1 MEIKNYPI
9 GAIIKYNDIRLQVI
23 KAIDKCR
30 GCYFNAKRKKCP
42 MSVGACTPPWRNDL
56 VIFRKIDTNKQENLH
71 KRYGKKQLS
80 ASKH

>member
-9 GAIIKYNDIRLQVI
+9 GTIILYNGVRLQVI
-23 KAIDKCR
+23 KAIDNCR
-30 GCYFNAKRKKCP
+30 GCYFNGKRRKCP
-42 MSVGACTPPWRNDL
+42 LAVGACCPPWRDDL
-56 VIFRKIDTNKQENLH
+56 IIFRKVDTNKQENLH